1 MSVTKEQALRIMDG
15 LIKRGIKFPKVT
27 LKSWPVPPFEEIE
40 TYIDFEFGSNLYA
53 SEKLSEISIEDIF
66 AQVEKF
72 LFSAHLFSI
81 YPSYMEWKKSEIRD
95 IKLENL
101 GI

>member
-53 SEKLSEISIEDIF
+53 SEKLNEISIEDIF
-66 AQVEKF
+66 TQVEKF
-72 LFSAHLFSI
+72 LFSADPI
-81 YPSYMEWKKSEIRD
+81 YMEWKKSEIRD

>member
-66 AQVEKF
+66 TQVEKF
-72 LFSAHLFSI
+72 LFSVDSI

>member
-1 MSVTKEQALRIMDG
+1 MSVTKEQALRIMVG
-15 LIKRGIKFPKVT
+15 LVERGIKFPKVT
-27 LKSWPVPPFEEIE
+27 LKSWPVPPFEEID

-53 SEKLSEISIEDIF
+53 SEKLSDISIEDIF
-66 AQVEKF
+66 EQVEKF
-72 LFSAHLFSI
+72 LFSADPI
-81 YPSYMEWKKSEIRD
+81 YPSYMEWKKSQIRD